1 MTASVDHKV
10 LQVTNQK
17 GGSVVD
23 KVMLVP
29 SAILGLIFIAVYS
42 WRCWKTKN
50 EFNHA
55 VMINAVFQASGIVCG
70 LFLVAGIFWP
80 EAKQMISGIDIYIFV
95 SGLAVFAVSAQGF
108 HRDAIKTT
116 SEETE
121 SANNQ
126 IQPAADVSAE

>member
-1 MTASVDHKV
+1 M
-10 LQVTNQK
+10 
-17 GGSVVD
+17 D
-23 KVMLVP
+23 KVMLIP

-80 EAKQMISGIDIYIFV
+80 EAKQLISGIDIYIFV

-116 SEETE
+116 ADEMAT
-121 SANNQ
+121 ANNQ
-126 IQPAADVSAE
+126 IQPTADASAD